1 MKTSLKYALL
11 LLLLAGG
18 TAVFFVFSHN
28 SGYGYDA
35 LEYLVIGRSLI
46 EGYSLYDFIPSK
58 SWGLY
63 ALVAGY
69 LSLGNVA
76 NHLGITTLITA
87 LFILMVTG
95 TFLVL
100 ARHFG
105 RLSALAGAILVGL
118 CAMFTEM
125 NYLEPESLVFL
136 SGLAAFYL
144 LTKNENITSSQLYG
158 AGLWLGIGFAFKSV
172 AAFYF
177 IGVAFFLLV
186 RRIPDGYIAL
196 GRRIIEIA
204 FLSAGFGTALVVPM
218 VYFGMTDRLFDH
230 IQWTYFF
237 PLLRRPADLFYLG
250 KLLAKL
256 GWFIILFG
264 TALAV
269 SLRADI
275 RWRVYAGPTNQLA
288 LAMGLASFLALLKQQ
303 ASHYAFPGVAFCS
316 LFIAGV
322 FAGIYLDEGFR
333 LRFRTMAVTMLGV
346 GVLAVVSILLY
357 NPNALRRLTTFRT
370 FPYETES
377 ARFIRDRVGPND
389 HALFFK
395 HSTLLYW
402 LSHRYPTIPFL
413 KLDVQET
420 YALGGR
426 PGLLEKALKDPSLK
440 LVEYDSEWPGI
451 QDRDFGSDSVSRG
464 ILHTFHGNLVSDFV
478 ELKPG
483 LPPYTFW
490 TRRPDAP

>member
-1 MKTSLKYALL
+1 MNSLYKRLFLL
-11 LLLLAGG
+11 MVLLGAS
-18 TAVFFVFSHN
+18 AIFFVFSHN

-35 LEYLVIGRSLI
+35 LEYMVIGRSLT
-46 EGYSLYDFIPSK
+46 EGYELYDFIPSK

-63 ALVAGY
+63 TLVAAY

-76 NHLGITTLITA
+76 NHLGITALITVI
-87 LFILMVTG
+87 FVLMLVG
-95 TFLVL
+95 TFLVV
-100 ARHFG
+100 ARQSG
-105 RLSALAGAILVGL
+105 RLSGLAAAALVGL

-144 LTKNENITSSQLYG
+144 LTKVENMTSAQLYG
-158 AGLWLGIGFAFKSV
+158 AGLWLGLGFAFKSV

-177 IGVAFFLLV
+177 VGVALFLLI
-186 RRIPDGYIAL
+186 RRVPDGYIAF
-196 GRRIIEIA
+196 GRRVTEIA
-204 FLSAGFGTALVVPM
+204 FLAAGFGTALVVPLI
-218 VYFGMTDRLFDH
+218 YFGATDRLFEH

-237 PLLRRPADLFYLG
+237 PLLRRPADTYYLG

-256 GWFIILFG
+256 GWFFVLFG
-264 TALAV
+264 AAFIM

-275 RWRVYAGPTNQLA
+275 RWRFYAGPSNRLA
-288 LAMGLASFLALLKQQ
+288 LVMGLASFIALFKQQ

-316 LFIAGV
+316 IFMAGV
-322 FAGIYLDEGFR
+322 LHGLYLDADFR
-333 LRFRTMAVTMLGV
+333 QRFRTLLLLLIGMTA
-346 GVLAVVSILLY
+346 LASLSVLLY
-357 NPNALRRLTTFRT
+357 KPNAIQRLTTFRN
-370 FPYETES
+370 FPYETAM
-377 ARFIRDRVGPND
+377 ARFIRERVGPKD
-389 HALFFK
+389 SALFFK

-402 LSHRYPTIPFL
+402 LSHRYPNIPFL

-426 PGLLEKALKDPSLK
+426 PGLLEKALEDPSLK

-451 QDRDFGSDSVSRG
+451 QDRDFGSDPVSRG
-464 ILHTFHGNLVSDFV
+464 ILHTFHGQLVKDFEEV
-478 ELKPG
+478 HPG

-490 TRRPDAP
+490 MRRSEAP

>member
-1 MKTSLKYALL
+1 MNSLQKSLL
-11 LLLLAGG
+11 LLLLLFCAA
-18 TAVFFVFSHN
+18 AVFFVFCHN

-46 EGYSLYDFIPSK
+46 EGYNFYDFIPSK

-63 ALVAGY
+63 TLVAGY

-76 NHLGITTLITA
+76 NHLGITTLITS

-95 TFLVL
+95 TFLVT
-100 ARHFG
+100 ARQFG
-105 RLSALAGAILVGL
+105 RLSALASAALVGL

-144 LTKNENITSSQLYG
+144 LTRNDNITSAQLYG

-186 RRIPDGYIAL
+186 RRIPDGYLAL
-196 GRRIIEIA
+196 GRRIIEVA
-204 FLSAGFGTALVVPM
+204 FLSAGFGTALVIPM

-237 PLLRRPADLFYLG
+237 PLLRRPADIFYLG

-256 GWFIILFG
+256 SWFIVLFG
-264 TALAV
+264 AALIA

-275 RWRVYAGPTNQLA
+275 RWRVYAGPTNRLA

-316 LFIAGV
+316 IFIG
-322 FAGIYLDEGFR
+322 
-333 LRFRTMAVTMLGV
+333 
-346 GVLAVVSILLY
+346 GVLAGMYLDANFRQRLRTLTFAMLGIGALAVASILIY
-357 NPNALRRLTTFRT
+357 NPNALNRLTTFRN
-370 FPYETES
+370 FRYETES
-377 ARFIRDRVGPND
+377 ARFIRDRVGPNQ

-402 LSHRYPTIPFL
+402 LSHRYPNIPFI

-426 PGLLEKALKDPSLK
+426 PGLLEKALQDPSLK

-451 QDRDFGSDSVSRG
+451 QDRDFGSDPVSRN
-464 ILHTFHGNLVSDFV
+464 ILHTFHGQLVKDFEEV
-478 ELKPG
+478 HPG

-490 TRRPDAP
+490 MRRSETP